1 MDIQNLVI
9 ANHHINLIRAMKD
22 YHIRHY
28 IWEIAKVLIPVVITG
43 IITVIVMRAND
54 NRNKKRWLNE
64 GHLKRKVDL
73 EIQIRK
79 FLLGIKVNAS
89 DEYEVLANLYSTKNR
104 IELEDI
110 DSRMIYNFNKDF
122 ETLSAYLANEENERN
137 SNIYEDKSIFA
148 LMDEY
153 VCYAPKIQH
162 LFDDF
167 KSFCAEISS
176 LKTIYENGDSTSS
189 PNIIYGD
196 VKELIRNK
204 SEYFERM
211 VNSYL
216 CFQVV
221 VERIIKKLTVSK
233 IAK

>member
-1 MDIQNLVI
+1 MDIQNIVI

-28 IWEIAKVLIPVVITG
+28 IWEVAKVLIPVFITG
-43 IITVIVMRAND
+43 LVTVLVMKTND

-89 DEYEVLANLYSTKNR
+89 NEYKILANLYIPKNR
-104 IELEDI
+104 IEIEDI
-110 DSRMIYNFNKDF
+110 DSETIDNFNKDF
-122 ETLSAYLANEENERN
+122 ETLSDYLTNEENKRN
-137 SNIYEDKSIFA
+137 SNIYEDESIFA

-153 VCYAPKIQH
+153 VCYAPKTQS

-167 KSFCAEISS
+167 KAFCKEITK
-176 LKTIYENGDSTSS
+176 LKTIDENNT
-189 PNIIYGD
+189 P
-196 VKELIRNK
+196 EH
-204 SEYFERM
+204 FERM
-211 VNSYL
+211 VNAYL
-216 CFQVV
+216 CFNLV
-221 VERIIKKLTVSK
+221 VEKIIKKMTVNK
-233 IAK
+233 IVR